1 MIGRQEREITIDAVG
16 RGGAQGPRRGGVQ
29 GANMMAE
36 NALKLGE
43 PGFAG
48 DDHVLPFQVEGLDVR
63 GRAV

>member
-1 MIGRQEREITIDAVG
+1 M
-16 RGGAQGPRRGGVQ
+16 
-29 GANMMAE
+29 MMAE